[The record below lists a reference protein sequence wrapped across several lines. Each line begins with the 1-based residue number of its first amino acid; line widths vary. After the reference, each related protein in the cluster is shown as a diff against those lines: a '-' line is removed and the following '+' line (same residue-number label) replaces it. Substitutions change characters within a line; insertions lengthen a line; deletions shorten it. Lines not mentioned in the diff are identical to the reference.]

1 MTELLLGAGS
11 WLLGFLL
18 HSTLWLGGALLL
30 LRFRPQWPAAS
41 RDLVV
46 KSALL
51 GSLMT
56 ASLPLLLA
64 PFGFQPPQASLPM
77 TTPAG
82 EEVVLTLPAL
92 PGQEASGPYT
102 LTMDLADRGAPLTV
116 WWLQALLA
124 LWVGGALVGLVR
136 FAWSRRRLGHLLAG
150 REELVDGRLAA
161 ASRDLMD
168 RMPAG
173 RRPRL
178 DLSDRLE
185 VPIALGIVQPQVVL
199 PRRLLTELD
208 PAAQRS
214 VVAHE
219 LGHLARRDPLWL
231 LCLDLVGRLFW
242 LQPLMVPLRRHAR
255 QASEECADAWAAEAV
270 GDGIALADGLTRI
283 AGWLPERMPALAAA
297 TALRKPSGLGL
308 RVRRLLSPD
317 QRAEVRGLGLGL
329 GLCAAAISLTTPSFT
344 ADGREPELAQLP
356 DAPMAAV
363 AYRQGP
369 SFPETGG
376 VWVEQQAWPTPRYEM
391 RAMEIEELHELHAL
405 ELEELA
411 VEELAIQELA
421 FLEEA
426 HLRELLVR
434 EEQERLEVLQE
445 DLRFELERLHQWQ
458 AEPPTPPVPP
468 VPGQTPARAATI
480 LFEVHQEAAAAPEP
494 QRGQAVM
501 RVRVHSVTTS
511 APADR
516 SLPSP
521 PEPPLVVLGTAP

>member
-1 MTELLLGAGS
+1 MTELLLAAGS

-30 LRFRPQWPAAS
+30 LHFRPQWPAAS

-46 KSALL
+46 KGALL

-64 PFGFQPPQASLPM
+64 PFGFQPPQASLPL
-77 TTPAG
+77 TTAAG

-92 PGQEASGPYT
+92 PGQEATGPYT
-102 LTMDLADRGAPLTV
+102 LTMDLADRGAALPV

-136 FAWSRRRLGHLLAG
+136 FAWSRRRLAHLLAG

-161 ASRDLMD
+161 ASRDLVEQ
-168 RMPAG
+168 MPPG

-185 VPIALGIVQPQVVL
+185 VPIALGIRQPQVVL

-329 GLCAAAISLTTPSFT
+329 GLCAAAISLTTPSFPRT
-344 ADGREPELAQLP
+344 GGTWVEREPWPTPELA
-356 DAPMAAV
+356 
-363 AYRQGP
+363 
-369 SFPETGG
+369 FPEL
-376 VWVEQQAWPTPRYEM
+376 
-391 RAMEIEELHELHAL
+391 EIAELHELHEL
-405 ELEELA
+405 REVELEQHEFQA
-411 VEELAIQELA
+411 MA
-421 FLEEA
+421 FLEQA
-426 HLRELLVR
+426 HVQERLLRE
-434 EEQERLEVLQE
+434 EHERLEVLQE

-458 AEPPTPPVPP
+458 TEPPTPPTPP

-480 LFEVHQEAAAAPEP
+480 LFEVQQEAASAPQP

-501 RVRVHSVTTS
+501 RVRVHAVTTT

-516 SLPSP
+516 SLPTP